1 MVDNSS
7 AFGIAPLALQSAS
20 PLRNSMRV
28 GMDWIWYCRDSAACV
43 STSILMI
50 RIRSPNTSFNLLQ
63 DGVHHFAGL
72 APGCK
77 EIDQHELIASYYV
90 VKCFHSY
97 CVFCLLLVE
106 K

>member
-1 MVDNSS
+1 MCIYVDFDDTDTV
-7 AFGIAPLALQSAS
+7 AQYL
-20 PLRNSMRV
+20 
-28 GMDWIWYCRDSAACV
+28 
-43 STSILMI
+43 
-50 RIRSPNTSFNLLQ
+50 FNLLQ